1 MVRFTDRQYADF
13 LSMYE
18 QSGVTSKARFILA
31 RIFGEEFRVVKTD
44 GAALEFL
51 SKLTALHGQI
61 RSVGVNYN
69 QVVKH
74 LHSTF
79 GMERGMKMM
88 FDLEQQT
95 IELSRLAHEV
105 LLVCEE
111 FRAKVG

>member
-1 MVRFTDRQYADF
+1 M
-13 LSMYE
+13 SMFE

-31 RIFGEEFRVVKTD
+31 RIFGDEFRVVKTD

-51 SKLTALHGQI
+51 SRLTALHGQI

-69 QVVKH
+69 QIVKH
-74 LHSTF
+74 LHTTF
-79 GMERGMKMM
+79 GEEKGMKMM

-95 IELSRLAHEV
+95 IELSHLAHEV
-105 LLVCEE
+105 LQVCNE